1 MERQMIYP
9 LIALRGITVFPGI
22 IIHFDLN
29 RKKSIAAVNAAMQ
42 NNQEVVVCCQ
52 RQTEIDDP
60 GKEDLYE
67 LYKAAPYATIIASHM
82 EAFNHWSLSRAE
94 LREFSVKKGF
104 DSSLLVPEDG
114 ESYSLT

>member
-9 LIALRGITVFPGI
+9 LIALRGITVFPGV

-52 RQTEIDDP
+52 RQTDVDDP

-67 LYKAAPYATIIASHM
+67 T
-82 EAFNHWSLSRAE
+82 
-94 LREFSVKKGF
+94 GT
-104 DSSLLVPEDG
+104 LVVIKQVTKLPGDP
-114 ESYSLT
+114 